1 MNEQMFIWWAIVGL
15 IAVAFLFN
23 AIAKFRKETGVVG
36 AHILEVVSEGEMMGM
51 SDASIDDDECA
62 DL

>member
-1 MNEQMFIWWAIVGL
+1 MNEQMFLWWAIVGI

-23 AIAKFRKETGVVG
+23 AIAKFRKEAGVVD
-36 AHILEVVSEGEMMGM
+36 AHILEVASECEMMGM
-51 SDASIDDDECA
+51 SDASIDDDEYP